1 MEIIGSFEKFFGGY
15 IRREYTRNM
24 IDGYGDYYPCVIH
37 GLRVI
42 KAHSLMFQCTLSDG
56 IVEHGK
62 LDQQGGYPGAGFLA
76 PIEAFCHRIPDKPRT
91 KGAPVDMT
99 YIQPWDCFSNSF
111 GVHEFDYH
119 RRMKCL
125 ILPDRREARYRFS
138 IDFADSALA
147 EWNEQHKH
155 LHIVDM
161 ADGSIGAFPNN
172 RILWIEPAMYDAPT
186 TKRPDFISLD
196 GEWRAE

>member
-1 MEIIGSFEKFFGGY
+1 MFIIGSFEKFFGGY

-24 IDGYGDYYPCVIH
+24 IDGYGEYYPCIIH

-42 KAHSLMFQCTLSDG
+42 KAHSLMFQCTLADG
-56 IVEHGK
+56 VVRDGV
-62 LDQQGGYPGAGFLA
+62 LDPDGGYPGAGFLA
-76 PIEAFCHRIPDKPRT
+76 PIEAFCWKVPAEPRI
-91 KGAPVDMT
+91 KGEPVDMT
-99 YIQPWDCFSNSF
+99 YVQPWDCFANTF

-125 ILPDRREARYRFS
+125 VLPDRREARYRFS
-138 IDFADSALA
+138 LDFSDSALA

-155 LHIVDM
+155 LHVVEI

-172 RILWIEPAMYDAPT
+172 RILWVEPAMYAEPT
-186 TKRPDFISLD
+186 TERPDFISLD